1 MSQANK
7 TQQMAVIGGSPYAST
22 LSNTDDTSVWAEEAG
37 LNWDIK
43 ASPVYFDVG
52 LTDSKGLPLLKQ
64 DPKRQV
70 LFRSDTN
77 EKLSIVGKDFK
88 VVQPRAV
95 LDFYAEISKKM
106 GVKLESAGC
115 TKGGAL
121 IWGSADIGNEIR
133 IKGQD
138 LIQNRLMFSTANDGT
153 KATTVHF
160 VSKRIV
166 CNNMLNYAFNQA
178 NSSPFY
184 VRIPHMIEIT
194 PERTT
199 KMIEEIINGQGEHWR
214 NFEESANNMA
224 DTRMTQKQA
233 TEFFIELY
241 STMTRRSG
249 ELELPKTQLSKIPKL
264 MQVYESGVGQNMK
277 SAQNTLWGAVNA
289 VTRFIDHETKYHNA
303 ASAVYVTQFATGN
316 AIKNRA
322 FTIANEMIKAA

>member
-1 MSQANK
+1 MKANK
-7 TQQMAVIGGSPYAST
+7 TEQMAVIGGSPYASS
-22 LSNTDDTSVWAEEAG
+22 LSDTNDTSVWAEEAG

-43 ASPVYFDVG
+43 SSPVYYDVG
-52 LTDSKGLPLLKQ
+52 LLDAKGLPLMKQ
-64 DPKRQV
+64 DAKRQV
-70 LFRSDTN
+70 LYRSDNN

-106 GVKLESAGC
+106 GVNLESAGC

-121 IWGSADIGNEIR
+121 IWGSADIGQEIR

-138 LIQNRLMFSTANDGT
+138 LVQNRLMFSTANDGT

-194 PERTT
+194 PERT
-199 KMIEEIINGQGEHWR
+199 KRMIEEIINGQGEHWK

-224 DTRMTQKQA
+224 DTKMNLKQA
-233 TEFFIELY
+233 TEFFVELY
-241 STMTRRSG
+241 SKMSRRNG
-249 ELELPKTQLSKIPKL
+249 ELELPKTNETKIPRL
-264 MQVYESGVGQNMK
+264 MQVFESGVGQNTK

-289 VTRFIDHETKYHNA
+289 VTRFIDHETRYHNA
-303 ASAVYVTQFATGN
+303 SSQVYVTQFATGN